1 MKHCIFTGYLLFDPA
16 EGLEA
21 GTKDIYTPSVCTFKL
36 VTYEYTRNKRGEK
49 KRYPTTVT
57 FQAFDS
63 GADAIAKLGK
73 KGMKMTIHASA
84 RNGVMKTES
93 VDDIIFRVNQF
104 DFGCLD
110 KD

>member
-1 MKHCIFTGYLLFDPA
+1 MNHCIFTGYLLFDPE
-16 EGLEA
+16 EGLES
-21 GTKDIYTPSVCTFKL
+21 GGETPSVCIFKL
-36 VTYEYTRNKRGEK
+36 VTYEYTRNKTGKK

-63 GADAIAKLGK
+63 GADTIAKLGK
-73 KGMKMTIHASA
+73 KGMKMTVHASA
-84 RNGVMKTES
+84 RNGVLKTDS

-110 KD
+110 KE

>member
-1 MKHCIFTGYLLFDPA
+1 MNHCIFSGYLLFDPSVGY
-16 EGLEA
+16 ESN
-21 GTKDIYTPSVCTFKL
+21 PSVCVFKL

-73 KGMKMTIHASA
+73 KGDENDRTRFSKE
-84 RNGVMKTES
+84 RGDENGLCGRHH
-93 VDDIIFRVNQF
+93 F
-104 DFGCLD
+104 
-110 KD
+110 

>member
-1 MKHCIFTGYLLFDPA
+1 MNHCIFTGYLLFDPSVGY
-16 EGLEA
+16 ESN
-21 GTKDIYTPSVCTFKL
+21 PSVCVFKL
-36 VTYEYTRNKRGEK
+36 VTYEYTRNRRGEK

-73 KGMKMTIHASA
+73 KGMKMTVHASA
-84 RNGVMKTES
+84 RNGVMKTDS
-93 VDDIIFRVNQF
+93 ADDIIFRVNQF